1 MTPTSTT
8 TYLWV
13 GGTIATMDS
22 NISQVAKFT
31 FSGFR
36 IDSFKQYTE
45 LS

>member
-1 MTPTSTT
+1 MTPTSET

-13 GGTIATMDS
+13 GGTIEPMDS
-22 NISQVAKFT
+22 NLSKVAKFT

>member
-1 MTPTSTT
+1 MTPTSQT

-13 GGTIATMDS
+13 GGTIAPLDS
-22 NISQVAKFT
+22 NFSKVAKFT

>member
-1 MTPTSTT
+1 MTPTSET

-13 GGTIATMDS
+13 GGTIEPMDLNFS
-22 NISQVAKFT
+22 KVVKFT